1 MFYVLHVGAEL
12 DKRYLTPS
20 GDFGSWGQAKTFF
33 SRAKAEKAGEQSGYN
48 FVISPTR

>member
-1 MFYVLHVGAEL
+1 MFYVIRVGAEL

-33 SRAKAEKAGEQSGYN
+33 SKEKAKEVASQLES
-48 FVISPTR
+48 VQVV